1 MKTRSKRKFP
11 ERTSK
16 RRTQNIFKREPSNS
30 EGSRSDSNVGNQSSS
45 PESNSSTDTKWR
57 KQNKRLRR
65 DTNYQFQNRLRPRNH
80 LKHKRHSSSP
90 LLTRHTRR
98 FGLRSRSSTPENREV
113 NVKKTPEKVSLSPL
127 HTRSQR
133 PKGPII
139 HHVLRS
145 STQKPQKFISGDSS
159 ESDELTVNN
168 QSARISSSSNSQNTS
183 NKKIFLRNRSS
194 VKRHDTAYNE
204 SEASSDVEEKPRKL
218 TRATAKLK
226 SNATRALTA
235 SPRKKESPRKN
246 TFKERIQTRNR
257 GQRTVRYG
265 EDDSNEEEVG
275 GVNEEEEEGVGEVD
289 DADDGEDS
297 FKNSDS
303 ENTEPVFSFSSR
315 GRLRKLTNHVRAF
328 FRE

>member
-1 MKTRSKRKFP
+1 MKKQSKRKFP

-16 RRTQNIFKREPSNS
+16 RRTQNIFKTEPSNS
-30 EGSRSDSNVGNQSSS
+30 ECSRSDSNGGNQLSS

-65 DTNYQFQNRLRPRNH
+65 DSNYKFQNRLRPRNH

-98 FGLRSRSSTPENREV
+98 FGLRSRSSSPENQEV
-113 NVKKTPEKVSLSPL
+113 NMKKSPEKVSLSPL

-159 ESDELTVNN
+159 ESDELVVNN

-183 NKKIFLRNRSS
+183 NKKVFPKNRSS
-194 VKRHDTAYNE
+194 VKCHDTAYNE
-204 SEASSDVEEKPRKL
+204 SEASSDVEEKPR

-226 SNATRALTA
+226 SSTTRALSA
-235 SPRKKESPRKN
+235 SPRKKESPRKS
-246 TFKERIQTRNR
+246 TFKERIQTRNC

-265 EDDSNEEEVG
+265 EDSNDEEVEG
-275 GVNEEEEEGVGEVD
+275 G
-289 DADDGEDS
+289 DS

-303 ENTEPVFSFSSR
+303 ENTEPVLSFSSR
-315 GRLRKLTNHVRAF
+315 GRLRKLNNHVRAF

>member
-1 MKTRSKRKFP
+1 MKKQSKRKFP

-30 EGSRSDSNVGNQSSS
+30 EGSRSDSNGGNQSSS
-45 PESNSSTDTKWR
+45 PESNSSTDTKCR

-65 DTNYQFQNRLRPRNH
+65 DPTNFKFQNRLRPRNH

-98 FGLRSRSSTPENREV
+98 FGLRSRSSSPENREV
-113 NVKKTPEKVSLSPL
+113 NMKKSPEKVSLSPL

-159 ESDELTVNN
+159 ESDELVVNN

-183 NKKIFLRNRSS
+183 NKKVFPKNRSS

-204 SEASSDVEEKPRKL
+204 SEESSDVEEKPRKL

-226 SNATRALTA
+226 SEPTRALTA
-235 SPRKKESPRKN
+235 SPRRKESPRKN
-246 TFKERIQTRNR
+246 NFKERIQTRNR

-265 EDDSNEEEVG
+265 EDSNDEEVG
-275 GVNEEEEEGVGEVD
+275 DGEVD

>member
-1 MKTRSKRKFP
+1 MKRRSKRKFP

-16 RRTQNIFKREPSNS
+16 RRTQNICKREPSNS
-30 EGSRSDSNVGNQSSS
+30 EGSRSDSNGGNQSSS
-45 PESNSSTDTKWR
+45 PISNSSTDTKWR
-57 KQNKRLRR
+57 KQNKRLCRG
-65 DTNYQFQNRLRPRNH
+65 TNYKIQNRLRPRNI

-90 LLTRHTRR
+90 LLTRHSRR
-98 FGLRSRSSTPENREV
+98 FGLRSRSSSPENREV
-113 NVKKTPEKVSLSPL
+113 NVKKSPEKVSLSPL

-133 PKGPII
+133 HKAPII
-139 HHVLRS
+139 HHCLRS
-145 STQKPQKFISGDSS
+145 STQKPQKSSGDSS
-159 ESDELTVNN
+159 ESYESVVNN
-168 QSARISSSSNSQNTS
+168 QSARISNSSNSQNTS
-183 NKKIFLRNRSS
+183 SKKVFPKNRSS
-194 VKRHDTAYNE
+194 VKRQEQTAYNE

-226 SNATRALTA
+226 SKATSALTA
-235 SPRKKESPRKN
+235 LSRNESPQKIN
-246 TFKERIQTRNR
+246 NRIQTRNR

-265 EDDSNEEEVG
+265 EDSNDDEL
-275 GVNEEEEEGVGEVD
+275 GEKEDGDEDV
-289 DADDGEDS
+289 DDGEDS

>member
-1 MKTRSKRKFP
+1 MKKQTKRKFP

-16 RRTQNIFKREPSNS
+16 RRTQTIFKQEPSNS
-30 EGSRSDSNVGNQSSS
+30 EGSHSDSNGGNQSSS
-45 PESNSSTDTKWR
+45 PESNSSTDTKWG

-65 DTNYQFQNRLRPRNH
+65 DTNRKFHNRLRPRNH

-98 FGLRSRSSTPENREV
+98 FGLRSRSSSPENQEV
-113 NVKKTPEKVSLSPL
+113 NVKKSPEKVSLSPL

-183 NKKIFLRNRSS
+183 NKKVFPNTRSS
-194 VKRHDTAYNE
+194 VKHHVTAYNE
-204 SEASSDVEEKPRKL
+204 SEASSDVEEKPRKT

-226 SNATRALTA
+226 PNATRALTA
-235 SPRKKESPRKN
+235 SPSKREAPRKN
-246 TFKERIQTRNR
+246 TFKQRIQTRNR
-257 GQRTVRYG
+257 GQRTVRYR
-265 EDDSNEEEVG
+265 EDSNEEEVG
-275 GVNEEEEEGVGEVD
+275 GIGEVD

-315 GRLRKLTNHVRAF
+315 GRLRKLTKGLF
-328 FRE
+328 S